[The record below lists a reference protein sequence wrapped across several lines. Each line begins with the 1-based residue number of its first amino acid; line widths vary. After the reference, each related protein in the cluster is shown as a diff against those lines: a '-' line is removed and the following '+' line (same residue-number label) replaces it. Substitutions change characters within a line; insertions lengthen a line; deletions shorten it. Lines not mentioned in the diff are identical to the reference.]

1 MAFSPALAPIH
12 TSQVLGHSDNGPGD
26 SFNLP
31 NGGVS
36 SEPPDASEF
45 AATCVAAQIPRLT
58 DLLQMMILQGS
69 MTIQTK
75 A

>member
-1 MAFSPALAPIH
+1 MLALIH

-31 NGGVS
+31 NGSVS
-36 SEPPDASEF
+36 SEPPDAGEF
-45 AATCVAAQIPRLT
+45 AMTCVAAQIPWLT

-69 MTIQTK
+69 ITIQTK

>member
-1 MAFSPALAPIH
+1 MAFLPVLAPIH
-12 TSQVLGHSDNGPGD
+12 TLQVLGHSDNGPGD
-26 SFNLP
+26 GFNLP
-31 NGGVS
+31 NGSVS
-36 SEPPDASEF
+36 SEPPDAGEF
-45 AATCVAAQIPRLT
+45 TVTCVAAQIPWLM